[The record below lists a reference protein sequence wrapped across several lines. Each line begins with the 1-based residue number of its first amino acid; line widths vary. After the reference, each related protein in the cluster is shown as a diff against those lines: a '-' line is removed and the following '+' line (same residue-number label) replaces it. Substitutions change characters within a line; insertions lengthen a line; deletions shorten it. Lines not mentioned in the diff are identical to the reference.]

1 MRNQAAKQ
9 DLGGAGWLIWALVV
23 SAMGGCQC
31 ERGSPAA
38 AGPPS
43 GEAAADPAVPGV
55 TVDSGLEGQ
64 LRAALSGLGP
74 DYLPRTHH
82 LKEDGSPKFVNRLIL
97 ESSPYLLQHAHNPVN
112 WFPWSEQA
120 FERALKEDK
129 PIFLSVGYSTC
140 HWCHVME
147 RESFE
152 DEDIARYLNEHFIAI
167 KVDREERPDVDS
179 VYMTAVNMLTGRGGW
194 PMTVVMTA
202 GKQPFFGGTYFPP
215 RTGARGARKGLW
227 EILHELVE
235 HYTHNRASVVEQA
248 AALSLRIFQ
257 ATKPAPPMDVPSVR
271 VVANAVQRLAGS
283 FDSTWGGF
291 GRAPKFPQPSRLL
304 LLMRYARRTQDKAV
318 QKMIDTTL
326 LKMADGGMYDHVGGG
341 FHRYSTDG
349 KWLVPHFEKML
360 YDNAQLARTYVEAW
374 QQTGNARYKEVAT
387 EVLDY
392 VAREMTA
399 ADGGFYSATDADSP
413 TPSGHEEEGWF
424 FTWTPSELVQVLGKP
439 AAERVRAFY
448 GVTDRGNFEG
458 RSILFRSG
466 DKPLTD
472 ELKSARAALYEA
484 RKRRPRPGLD
494 DKILTE
500 WNGWMIS
507 AFAQGALAFG
517 DPRYA
522 QQATRAARF
531 VMKVLRDTDG
541 RLLRTHRNG
550 MSKGVAFLEDHAA
563 MVQACLDLY
572 ELTADIAWVQHALG
586 LQSAVETHFADPDAG
601 GYFTTGHD
609 HEDLL
614 IREKPSYDGA
624 VPSGNSVTGLNLV
637 RLAELTGDERWT
649 KRAEALFAATA
660 STLQRSPIS
669 APYLL
674 LALDFYYDTPLE
686 IVIVS
691 ETSRDQAL
699 DLEKVFQQAYVP
711 NRVFASINSKQA
723 KAQSDTIPVLEGK
736 VPIQSKATAF
746 VCERGR
752 CELPTS
758 DPGVF
763 SKQLHKVT
771 PYPDLKPPALGTA
784 P

>member
-1 MRNQAAKQ
+1 MKNQARKRVPSQ
-9 DLGGAGWLIWALVV
+9 PRWFILVLLALAT
-23 SAMGGCQC
+23 SGCQC
-31 ERGSPAA
+31 QQSSPAA

-43 GEAAADPAVPGV
+43 VQAAADPAVPGV
-55 TVDSGLEGQ
+55 TVDPARESR
-64 LRAALSGLGP
+64 LRTALTALGP
-74 DYLPRTHH
+74 DYRPRTHH
-82 LKEDGSPKFVNRLIL
+82 LREDGSPTFVNRLIL

-112 WFPWSEQA
+112 WFPWSDEA
-120 FERALKEDK
+120 FARALKEDK

-152 DEDIARYLNEHFIAI
+152 DEKIARYLNEHFISI

-202 GKQPFFGGTYFPP
+202 DKQPFFGGTYFPP
-215 RTGARGARKGLW
+215 RTGVRGARKGLW

-235 HYTHNRASVVEQA
+235 HYAQNRASVVEQA
-248 AALSLRIFQ
+248 AILSLRVFE
-257 ATKPAPPMDVPSVR
+257 ATQPAPPMDVPPAR
-271 VVANAVQRLAGS
+271 VIASAVQRLAQS
-283 FDSTWGGF
+283 FDPTWGGF

-304 LLMRYARRTQDKAV
+304 LLMRYARRTQDNATR
-318 QKMIDTTL
+318 KMIDTTL

-349 KWLVPHFEKML
+349 QWLVPHFEKML
-360 YDNAQLARTYVEAW
+360 YDNAQLARTYTEAW
-374 QQTGNARYKEVAT
+374 QLTGNARYKEVAT

-392 VAREMTA
+392 VAREMTSPQ
-399 ADGGFYSATDADSP
+399 GGFYSATDADSP

-424 FTWTPSELVQVLGKP
+424 FTWTPDELVQVLGEST
-439 AAERVRAFY
+439 ADRVRAFY

-466 DKPLTD
+466 EQPLTD
-472 ELKSARAALYEA
+472 DLKSARAALYDV
-484 RKRRPRPGLD
+484 RKRRPAPGLD

-507 AFAQGALAFG
+507 AFAHGALAF
-517 DPRYA
+517 DEARYA
-522 QQATRAARF
+522 KQATRAAEFILRA
-531 VMKVLRDTDG
+531 LRDGDG
-541 RLLRTHRNG
+541 RLLRTHRSG
-550 MSKGVAFLEDHAA
+550 KSKGSAFLEDHAA

-572 ELTADIAWVQHALG
+572 ELTADITWVRQALE
-586 LQSAVETHFADPDAG
+586 LQSAVEAHFGDPKAG
-601 GYFTTGHD
+601 GYFSTGHD

-614 IREKPSYDGA
+614 VREKPSYDGA
-624 VPSGNSVTGLNLV
+624 VPSGNSVAALNLV
-637 RLAELTGDERWT
+637 RLAELTGDEKWT
-649 KRAEALFAATA
+649 KRAEALFAA
-660 STLQRSPIS
+660 SSRNVQRSPTS

-686 IVIVS
+686 VVIVRNQ
-691 ETSRDQAL
+691 ERTEAL
-699 DLEKVFQQAYVP
+699 ALERIFRRAYVP
-711 NRVFASINSKQA
+711 NRVFASLDAAQA
-723 KAQSDTIPVLEGK
+723 KAQADSVPLLEGK
-736 VPIQSKATAF
+736 LPIQGKATAF

-758 DPGVF
+758 DPQVF
-763 SKQLHKVT
+763 SKQLRKVA
-771 PYPDLKPPALGTA
+771 PYPNLNPPKVRNSR
-784 P
+784 